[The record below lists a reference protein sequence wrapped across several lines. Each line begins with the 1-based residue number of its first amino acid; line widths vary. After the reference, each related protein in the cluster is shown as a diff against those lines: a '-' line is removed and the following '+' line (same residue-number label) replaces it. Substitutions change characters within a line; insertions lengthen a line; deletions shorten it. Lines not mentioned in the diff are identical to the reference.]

1 METTIRRWV
10 LQAPVRV
17 KALDAAGF
25 TGITVDTFPAT
36 SDGPRSA
43 ATLPVTAER
52 PC

>member
-1 METTIRRWV
+1 MRRWV
-10 LQAPVRV
+10 LQDQVWV

-43 ATLPVTAER
+43 ASLLVTAER
-52 PC
+52 AR